1 MKKLTPSPSR
11 IAAAAVA
18 LAAAT
23 VIAVTLAPATPALAH
38 GNIGGPESSVLS
50 RAAWSANADRGAVQ
64 FEPQSLEAP
73 KGFPE
78 AGPADGQ
85 LASAGGKFGGNLD
98 EQSSTRWAKN
108 LVSPGPLTV
117 AWTLTAAHRTADW
130 KYFIT
135 KPGWDQ
141 NAPLSRAD
149 FVPLATFDGHGDIP
163 AQPTVHTL
171 QIPADYTGYH
181 VIYAIWDIADTGNAF
196 YNTID
201 LDVEPGAV
209 DAPPA
214 TQPTDPVT
222 QPTQPTD
229 PTTPVT
235 DPTTPATP
243 TDPVTEPTE
252 PITPVDPTTPTTPAG
267 PTTEWDPFAAYSV
280 GDEVT
285 HAGGTYVSVQG
296 YQGHGDES
304 YITSL
309 ALWQPLVP

>member
-1 MKKLTPSPSR
+1 MKILSLSPSR
-11 IAAAAVA
+11 VAAAAIA
-18 LAAAT
+18 LAAT
-23 VIAVTLAPATPALAH
+23 TIIAIAIAPATPALAH
-38 GNIGGPESSVLS
+38 GNVGGPESSVLS

-117 AWTLTAAHRTADW
+117 AWALTAAHRTADW

-141 NAPLSRAD
+141 NAPLTRAD
-149 FVPLATFDGHGDIP
+149 FVPLATFDGRGDIP

-171 QIPADYTGYH
+171 QIPAGYTGYH
-181 VIYAIWDIADTGNAF
+181 VIYAVWEIADTGNAF

-201 LDVEPGAV
+201 LDVEPGVV

-214 TQPTDPVT
+214 TQPTH
-222 QPTQPTD
+222 PTQP
-229 PTTPVT
+229 
-235 DPTTPATP
+235 AQ
-243 TDPVTEPTE
+243 PTE
-252 PITPVDPTTPTTPAG
+252 PVTPVTPVDPVTPVTPVEPTTPGVPTTPTG
-267 PTTEWDPFAAYSV
+267 PTTAWNAFAAYTV

-285 HAGGTYVSVQG
+285 HDGVTYLSVQS
-296 YQGHGDES
+296 YQGYGDES
-304 YITSL
+304 WITAL
-309 ALWQPLVP
+309 ALWQPASQ